1 MAPFPVPARR
11 TGRAAFPHPA
21 LGPGSSRQHAQAT
34 GWARQ
39 TAQMLGKH
47 LLPRSRP
54 RRSADGRSSR
64 GGFWRRPGILLGLR
78 QSRPLPHR
86 VARTPEPG
94 PLPSGGLSS
103 FPPSSVL
110 RAPPPPACGH
120 EDHVLGWK
128 ADPPTAGGLPVLRA
142 HPSRH
147 AVTSAPAERT
157 GPSPVATGPYQPS
170 PSPGRV
176 GLRIVYFG
184 VLRCSLALRPADSQ
198 TA

>member
-21 LGPGSSRQHAQAT
+21 LGPGSSRRHAQQAPRAGRT
-34 GWARQ
+34 PQ
-39 TAQMLGKH
+39 VLG
-47 LLPRSRP
+47 RP
-54 RRSADGRSSR
+54 LSSSSTRRCLAAGHSSR
-64 GGFWRRPGILLGLR
+64 GGSWRRQGLLLGLR
-78 QSRPLPHR
+78 QSRPLPR
-86 VARTPEPG
+86 RSARTPEPG

-103 FPPSSVL
+103 FPPSTVL

-147 AVTSAPAERT
+147 AVISAPAERT
-157 GPSPVATGPYQPS
+157 GPSPVATGPCQPS

-184 VLRCSLALRPADSQ
+184 VLRCSLALRPADLQ